1 MECLLIG
8 NQETQVIEIGGQVL
22 ELTHL
27 NKFYWPQDG
36 VTKRDMLNYY
46 HEVSPFIL
54 PYLKDRPQS
63 LNRFPN
69 GITGASF
76 YQKDVSGKAPD
87 WAKTFSYTTAEGKQR
102 EYIVGNGE
110 ETLIYMASLGCIEL
124 NPWLSTIASPDYPE
138 FCLIDLD
145 PDEGNT
151 FAQVVEVALCVKS
164 VLDALQIPGFLKTS
178 GSTGVHIYIPLG
190 GKYTFV
196 QSKALIKMILDQV
209 HLTLPGLTSMERSLS
224 SRKGKLYLDFLQN
237 HASATVACPY
247 SLRPKP
253 GAPVSAPLKWEELH
267 QGLSMYDYNIKTM
280 PARLQEYGDLFSGI
294 FGPGIDLDSV
304 MELGKRKFEN

>member
-1 MECLLIG
+1 MECLLVG
-8 NQETQVIEIGGQVL
+8 DQDTQVIEIAGQVL

-27 NKFYWPQDG
+27 NKLYWPQDG
-36 VTKRDMLNYY
+36 LTKRDMLNYY

-54 PYLKDRPQS
+54 PYLKNRPQS
-63 LNRFPN
+63 MNRFPN
-69 GITGASF
+69 GINGASF

-87 WAKTFSYTTAEGKQR
+87 WAKTFAYTTAEGKQR

-164 VLDALQIPGFLKTS
+164 VLDVLQ
-178 GSTGVHIYIPLG
+178 
-190 GKYTFV
+190 
-196 QSKALIKMILDQV
+196 
-209 HLTLPGLTSMERSLS
+209 
-224 SRKGKLYLDFLQN
+224 YLDFSRL
-237 HASATVACPY
+237 
-247 SLRPKP
+247 
-253 GAPVSAPLKWEELH
+253 PVQQAYIFISRLAGNIPLFK
-267 QGLSMYDYNIKTM
+267 
-280 PARLQEYGDLFSGI
+280 ARH
-294 FGPGIDLDSV
+294 
-304 MELGKRKFEN
+304 